1 MIMGEKLYNLREAAN
16 LIHYSERQT
25 RQFCIDGK
33 IKASKVANGRKWL
46 ITESALN
53 EFAKS
58 DRGQEHLLKLL
69 TGKVEFIIR
78 NDTIVLKPRGL
89 KLSEEEGEIFIVPTS
104 KTEIQLTEQEIKS
117 WQEKAKSGDKLVICE
132 RRFSSISP
140 FSGIKRELQ
149 KL

>member
-58 DRGQEHLLKLL
+58 DRGQEHLLKKAARERLYFVEDL
-69 TGKVEFIIR
+69 RHKVEY
-78 NDTIVLKPRGL
+78 
-89 KLSEEEGEIFIVPTS
+89 
-104 KTEIQLTEQEIKS
+104 
-117 WQEKAKSGDKLVICE
+117 
-132 RRFSSISP
+132 
-140 FSGIKRELQ
+140 IKR
-149 KL
+149 KRTP